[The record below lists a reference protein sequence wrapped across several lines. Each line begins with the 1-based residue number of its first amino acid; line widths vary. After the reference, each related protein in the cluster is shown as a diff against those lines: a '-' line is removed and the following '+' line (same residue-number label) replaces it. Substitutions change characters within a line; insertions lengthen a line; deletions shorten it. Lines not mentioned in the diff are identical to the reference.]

1 MPQAISYIRFS
12 SSRQQ
17 GGTSLERQR
26 QMVSNWLVN
35 HPEYTPSNL
44 TYEDLGKSG
53 FHGHHIQD
61 GGNFAKLLAAIEA
74 GLIQAGDC
82 VLVEAVDRTGRLPS
96 LQMLNKVISPIIEA
110 GVKIITLEDNVV
122 YDQSS
127 VEGGHLFLLVAKIQA
142 AYGYSR
148 QLSERTK
155 ASYEIRREQALVSGK
170 VKRHTP
176 LWLTTEGQVIERIA
190 KHVRQA
196 FELYVSGVGK
206 NAIANRLRAT
216 DVPELARCSG
226 PTVEG
231 WLRNYAAI
239 GSWEYGK
246 KDAKLKGKDA
256 DNPVKIITGVY
267 PSIVSDELFMLAQQH
282 RRAVA
287 TKPPSRTSKH
297 LLVGLVKC
305 GECGS
310 NYVIHNKDGKPNN
323 MRCGLHHR
331 LGAAGC
337 TNNQTIPFQVLNYVY
352 QQTAIHHLQAALNTT
367 QLSANDRRKLELNTE
382 RDELSGSITRLA
394 KMMAVI
400 DDPEVLA
407 EAQSY
412 SLRRKEID
420 EQLEILDRN
429 PKVVDGHPTSIN
441 TMFDLLKIEEQMM
454 ADPQQLNCLYRQGG
468 YNITVVGKQMV
479 VDRQSYSYIGV
490 RRKPKSTSTLAYRVL
505 HGEHEVLV
513 SPEVDTVQSVT
524 DNMSM
529 NEKINYLHSRG
540 SPLNP
545 VRVEDYEYI

>member
-1 MPQAISYIRFS
+1 MPQAVSYIRFS

-17 GGTSLERQR
+17 GGSSVKRQQ
-26 QMVSNWLVN
+26 QMVDKWLIA
-35 HPEYTPSNL
+35 HPEYIRSNL
-44 TYEDLGKSG
+44 IYEDLGRSG
-53 FHGHHIQD
+53 YHGEHITE
-61 GGNFAKLLAAIEA
+61 GGNFAKLLTAVKA

-82 VLVEAVDRTGRLPS
+82 VLVEAIDRTGRLPS

-110 GVKIITLEDNVV
+110 GVNIITLEDNVV

-142 AYGYSR
+142 AYGYSK
-148 QLSERTK
+148 QLSRRTK
-155 ASYEIRREQALVSGK
+155 ASYDLRAEKAHEKQ

-176 LWLTTEGQVIERIA
+176 LWLTTEGQVIESIA
-190 KHVRQA
+190 KHVRHA

-206 NAIANRLRAT
+206 QTIANRMRAT
-216 DVPELARCSG
+216 GVEELAKCSG

-231 WLRNYAAI
+231 WLRNYATI

-256 DNPVKIITGVY
+256 DNPVKIIPNVY
-267 PSIVSDELFMLAQQH
+267 PPIVSDSLFMLAQQ
-282 RRAVA
+282 RKKVVA
-287 TKPPSRTSKH
+287 TKALSRTSKH

-331 LGAAGC
+331 LGANGC
-337 TNNQTIPFQVLNYVY
+337 TNNQTIPYQVLNYVY

-382 RDELSGSITRLA
+382 RDKLSGSITRLA
-394 KMMAVI
+394 KMMAVV

-407 EAQSY
+407 EVQTH

-429 PKVVDGHPTSIN
+429 PKVVGGHPASVN

-454 ADPQQLNCLYRQGG
+454 TDPQQLNCLYRQGG
-468 YNITVVGKQMV
+468 YNIKVVGKQMV
-479 VDRQSYSYIGV
+479 VDGQSFTYIGV
-490 RRKPKSTSTLAYRVL
+490 KRKPKSTSTLAYRVL
-505 HGEHEVLV
+505 HGDKEVLV
-513 SPEVDTVQSVT
+513 SPEMSIAVQTVSE
-524 DNMSM
+524 NMTEG
-529 NEKINYLHSRG
+529 EKINYLHSRG
-540 SPLNP
+540 NPLNP
-545 VRVEDYEYI
+545 IMVEDYEYV